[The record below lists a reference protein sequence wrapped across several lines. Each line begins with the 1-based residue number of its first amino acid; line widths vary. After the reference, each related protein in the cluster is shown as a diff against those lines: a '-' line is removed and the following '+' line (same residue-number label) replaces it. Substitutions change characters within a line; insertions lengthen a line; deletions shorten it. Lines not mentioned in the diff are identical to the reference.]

1 MPRHSPRS
9 ASPRRWTLAIAA
21 LLASATIAGAAVADP
36 LAPIGQWSANQQG
49 QAAVPPMGWNSWNAF
64 NSNIDEEKILG
75 SAQAL
80 VDTGLA
86 GMGYRY
92 VNIDD
97 GWWLKRRSSDGR
109 MVIRT
114 AQFPSTRV
122 APARGARGVR
132 ADETSFR
139 PLTDRLHAMGLKAG
153 IYSDIGRN
161 TCAQIY
167 NAADAPN
174 LPVGTVAEREVGL
187 YGHVDQDIR
196 LFFRDWGFDLIK
208 VDGCGVR
215 ALPADNPRVRS
226 GLYRAFPPIIDMQ
239 SLGRTDIATVRGLY
253 TAVGTALRRER
264 PRGDYL
270 FSLCLWGSADVR
282 AWGGTLGNISR
293 TSDDITP
300 HWTRML
306 TNFDTA
312 AKRELYAHPGA
323 WNDADMLFVGTGE
336 FDAQHLT
343 EAKSHFALWAMINSP
358 LVIGYDLRKLTP
370 ALLSV
375 FGNRDIIA
383 LNQDPAGNQAVIAYD
398 SDDVQF
404 LVKTLADG
412 SKGVALFNRDAAP
425 VEVVLHADQLKFR
438 DDAPVTLVDLWS
450 KATTR
455 FTGEQRFT
463 LGPHQ
468 TLVFRAQG
476 TRRLAEGLYLSEQP
490 GRVNPAVDGVD
501 TPRVD
506 PTIHHSVTVWSGTKG
521 PGEHVQYG
529 GWGGARADRAVYG
542 QVLRIA
548 GKDYDTGLGV
558 LGGSR
563 LEVRNTGFTR
573 FAADVGVD
581 DAALS
586 ADGALT
592 FAVYGDGKLLATSP
606 VVRFGDPATPLVAD
620 VAGVKIVELVTRRAA
635 GGSADG
641 PRPAVWANARLTR

>member
-1 MPRHSPRS
+1 MPNCAKSDPSR
-9 ASPRRWTLAIAA
+9 RRWTSALGM
-21 LLASATIAGAAVADP
+21 LLASTLVAGSATADP
-36 LAPIGQWSANQQG
+36 LAPTGRWSANEQG

-64 NSNIDEEKILG
+64 NSGIDEEKILA

-80 VDTGLA
+80 VDTGLSA
-86 GMGYRY
+86 MGYRY

-97 GWWLKRRSSDGR
+97 GWWLKRRASDGR

-114 AQFPSTRV
+114 AQFPS
-122 APARGARGVR
+122 ARASATSGQGA
-132 ADETSFR
+132 DTTSFR
-139 PLTDRLHAMGLKAG
+139 PLTDRLHALGLKAG

-161 TCAQIY
+161 SCGQIY
-167 NAADAPN
+167 TAQFDNQ
-174 LPVGTVAEREVGL
+174 PVGTVAEREVGL

-196 LFFRDWGFDLIK
+196 LFFTDWGFDLIK

-215 ALPADNPRVRS
+215 GLPADHPRVQS

-239 SLGRTDIATVRGLY
+239 SLGRTDVAAVRALY
-253 TAVGTALRRER
+253 TSVGAALRRER

-270 FSLCLWGSADVR
+270 LSLCLWGSADVR
-282 AWGGTLGNISR
+282 AWGKDLGNISR

-312 AKRELYAHPGA
+312 AKRELYAHPGS

-336 FDAQHLT
+336 FDAQHMT

-358 LVIGYDLRKLTP
+358 LVIGYDLRRLTP
-370 ALLSV
+370 SLLAI

-425 VEVVLHADQLKFR
+425 VDVVLHAGQLKFR
-438 DDAPVTLVDLWS
+438 DDVPVTLVDLWS
-450 KATTR
+450 KTTTS

-463 LGPHQ
+463 LAPHQ

-476 TRRLAEGLYLSEQP
+476 VRRLGEGMYVSEQP

-501 TPRVD
+501 TPRAD
-506 PTIHHSVTVWSGTKG
+506 PTIHHSVTAWSGTKG

-542 QVLRIA
+542 QVLRVA

-558 LGGSR
+558 LAGSR
-563 LEVRNTGFTR
+563 LEVRNAGFRR
-573 FAADVGVD
+573 FAAEVGID
-581 DAALS
+581 DAGLA
-586 ADGALT
+586 AGGPMR

-606 VVRFGDPATPLVAD
+606 PIDFGDPATVLEAD
-620 VAGVKIVELVTRRAA
+620 VSGVKIVELVTRSSGPGDALP
-635 GGSADG
+635 
-641 PRPAVWANARLTR
+641 PRPAVWANARLLR

>member
-1 MPRHSPRS
+1 M
-9 ASPRRWTLAIAA
+9 
-21 LLASATIAGAAVADP
+21 
-36 LAPIGQWSANQQG
+36 
-49 QAAVPPMGWNSWNAF
+49 
-64 NSNIDEEKILG
+64 
-75 SAQAL
+75 
-80 VDTGLA
+80 
-86 GMGYRY
+86 
-92 VNIDD
+92 
-97 GWWLKRRSSDGR
+97 
-109 MVIRT
+109 
-114 AQFPSTRV
+114 
-122 APARGARGVR
+122 
-132 ADETSFR
+132 
-139 PLTDRLHAMGLKAG
+139 
-153 IYSDIGRN
+153 
-161 TCAQIY
+161 
-167 NAADAPN
+167 
-174 LPVGTVAEREVGL
+174 
-187 YGHVDQDIR
+187 
-196 LFFRDWGFDLIK
+196 
-208 VDGCGVR
+208 
-215 ALPADNPRVRS
+215 
-226 GLYRAFPPIIDMQ
+226 
-239 SLGRTDIATVRGLY
+239 
-253 TAVGTALRRER
+253 
-264 PRGDYL
+264 
-270 FSLCLWGSADVR
+270 
-282 AWGGTLGNISR
+282 
-293 TSDDITP
+293 
-300 HWTRML
+300 
-306 TNFDTA
+306 
-312 AKRELYAHPGA
+312 
-323 WNDADMLFVGTGE
+323 
-336 FDAQHLT
+336 
-343 EAKSHFALWAMINSP
+343 
-358 LVIGYDLRKLTP
+358 
-370 ALLSV
+370 
-375 FGNRDIIA
+375 
-383 LNQDPAGNQAVIAYD
+383 IAYD

-529 GWGGARADRAVYG
+529 GWGGARADRGVYG